1 MPTVVTRRGIRIS
14 TDPTKRLILVRS
26 PYECKDL
33 LKDVP
38 GAAWSK
44 NLAVWTYP
52 MTALCAD
59 RLQATLENLL
69 DYEIHTDEV
78 FDRLV
83 GAAAE
88 IRAATFRKT
97 DENPPQPPVHKL
109 PAWKHQAR
117 GFWFAYDLFR
127 AGGGGAL
134 LAMDMGTG
142 KSRTAIDLM
151 QNFEDVKKVLILCPL
166 SVVSVWPSEFEKH
179 AARRFKVVRLKEGVP
194 VVKKAGVMAQYLD
207 APAALP
213 LVFVC
218 NYDSAWRSP
227 LSDLILSQPW
237 DFVVL
242 DESHKVKS
250 HERDARLAKFV
261 EALSPCARRRLALTG
276 TPLPHS
282 PMDAFSQY
290 RFLDP
295 GIFGKFYSSFRAR
308 FAVLVDVGKRKDPET
323 GAVMI
328 DPETGKPR
336 PAGKAI
342 VGFKNELEF
351 NRLFYSIAYRVGK
364 EVLDLPPAVHVEKRC
379 ELEPS
384 ARVAYRSLEKDFRAE
399 LERGEVTAANALT
412 KLLRLQQVACGWVKA
427 DDGSMVEVSRA
438 KRNLL
443 EDVLDDLAE
452 DEPVVVFCRF
462 RSDLDAVHAVAGKLG
477 RKSLE
482 LSGRVNQL
490 KEWQS
495 NGAPPILAV
504 QIQAGGVGI
513 SLVRARYCVYFSKG
527 YSLGDYEQSLA
538 RVHRPG
544 QGESVTYLHL
554 ITSGTV
560 DERVEKALR
569 ERKDVVEAILC
580 QIREGEDVDGGS
592 DDE

>member
-14 TDPTKRLILVRS
+14 TDPKKRLILVRA
-26 PYECKDL
+26 PFECKDL

-38 GAAWSK
+38 GAAW
-44 NLAVWTYP
+44 NRALAAWTYP
-52 MTALCAD
+52 MSSLCAD
-59 RLQATLENLL
+59 RLRATLENLL
-69 DYEIHTDEV
+69 DYDIHTDDV
-78 FDRLV
+78 FARLV
-83 GAAAE
+83 DAAAQ

-142 KSRTAIDLM
+142 KSRTAIDLI

-179 AARRFKVVRLKEGVP
+179 ATVRHKVVRLREGVP
-194 VVKKAGVMAQYLD
+194 VVQKAQVMAQYLD
-207 APAALP
+207 APAAIP

-227 LSDLILSQPW
+227 LSDLILSQTW

-261 EALSPCARRRLALTG
+261 EALSPKAVRRLALTG

-282 PMDAFSQY
+282 PMDAFSQF

-308 FAVLVDVGKRKDPET
+308 FAVLVDVGKKVDPQT
-323 GAVMI
+323 GAPLL
-328 DPETGKPR
+328 DPKTGKPV
-336 PAGKAI
+336 PAGKRI
-342 VGFKNELEF
+342 VGFRNELEF

-364 EVLDLPPAVHVEKRC
+364 EVLELPPAVHVEKRC
-379 ELEPS
+379 ELESS
-384 ARVAYRSLEKDFRAE
+384 ARTAYRSLEKEFYAE
-399 LERGEVTAANALT
+399 LEAGEVTAANALT
-412 KLLRLQQVACGWVKA
+412 KLLRLQQMAGGWVKA
-427 DDGSMVEVSRA
+427 DDGSMVEVSKA

-443 EDVLDDLAE
+443 EDVLEDLAD

-462 RSDLDAVHAVAGKLG
+462 RSDLDAVHTVADRLG
-477 RKSLE
+477 RQSLE

-490 KEWQS
+490 KEWQAE
-495 NGAPPILAV
+495 GAPPILAV

-527 YSLGDYEQSLA
+527 FNLGDYEQSLA

-544 QGESVTYLHL
+544 QGASVTYVHL
-554 ITSGTV
+554 VTSCTV

-580 QIREGEDVDGGS
+580 QIQEGEGVDGGS
-592 DDE
+592 DD